1 RPRGSWADT
10 LGPASSFASV
20 LDLDGDGLGILVET
34 RNGRP
39 IKIEGNPLH
48 PASLGA
54 TDVFAQAEL
63 LSFYDPDRSRVPLHR
78 GDALDWPSA
87 LKILTDARESFA
99 SGGEGVRLLTGPVA
113 SPTLR
118 ASIAAMLRDYPA

>member
-1 RPRGSWADT
+1 MGGHAWTSFVFRHRAGSH
-10 LGPASSFASV
+10 
-20 LDLDGDGLGILVET
+20 GDGLGVLVET

-63 LSFYDPDRSRVPLHR
+63 LSFYDPDRSRIPLYR
-78 GDALDWPSA
+78 GSALDWPDA
-87 LKILTDARESFA
+87 LKVLTDARAGFA
-99 SGGEGVRLLTGPVA
+99 SGGRGFGC
-113 SPTLR
+113 
-118 ASIAAMLRDYPA
+118 